1 MLRTIRRVFHT
12 LKGSGRLVGALSLGE
27 FSWRVE
33 NMLNRVLDGSR
44 EASPAVMAL
53 LDAACAALPHMHE
66 ALRGGATTIAV
77 DIEAIKTVA
86 DRLAAG
92 EEAWLDAASVGVPA
106 VEAAHE
112 IGRASCRE
120 RVGQYVYVSGV
131 AVSLK
136 KKKK

>member
-92 EEAWLDAASVGVPA
+92 EEAWLDAARDRKSTRLNSS
-106 VEAAHE
+106 H
-112 IGRASCRE
+112 
-120 RVGQYVYVSGV
+120 
-131 AVSLK
+131 
-136 KKKK
+136 